1 MEDGEAEPQ
10 QACQLW
16 LLMELV
22 RELQAPTQK
31 ATTTQEIHSQETE
44 EEQPQMEVTEADAEP
59 EAEQETEEEQSQME
73 VTEADAEPEADQEEA
88 DQMRDTD
95 AGSKPQLPANWASM
109 NRNRRKHWYKR
120 GGNWTK
126 QLE

>member
-1 MEDGEAEPQ
+1 MAKPKSMNLKNSTQRIEPH
-10 QACQLW
+10 
-16 LLMELV
+16 
-22 RELQAPTQK
+22 RNTK
-31 ATTTQEIHSQETE
+31 R
-44 EEQPQMEVTEADAEP
+44 EVTEIAAEP
-59 EAEQETEEEQSQME
+59 EAEQETEEEQSHME
-73 VTEADAEPEADQEEA
+73 VTEADAEPEVNQEEA

-109 NRNRRKHWYKR
+109 NRNRRKHWYQR